1 MKYPMLN
8 SVMAGLLLSSSLNA
22 GGEQSF
28 KDVTLSPIS
37 VEGDADVSNE
47 TQAASEGTVMAR
59 QLANRPILRP
69 AEVLETVP
77 GLIVTQ
83 HSGDGKANQYFLRG
97 FSLDHGTD
105 FYTTIEGMPTN
116 LTTHA
121 HGQGYNDLNFLIPEL
136 ISSVT
141 YKKGPYYAPEGDFA
155 STGSAHIHYTDSLPS
170 GIASVTVGSFGQKR
184 VFNANAFDVNGGKLL
199 YALEYFHNDGP
210 WEHPEGYQRLNGVV
224 SYSKVEGK
232 DSYKITAMAYKGEW
246 DATNHVPLRTIESGI
261 IGTYGSLDP
270 SDGGNTHRYSLSGEY
285 THRDNDAT
293 TSANVY
299 VIDYGLDLFSNFT
312 YYLNDPVRGDQF
324 EQKDARTII
333 GGNIGRVSVGRLLGL
348 NSVQSYGFQLR
359 NDMIRN
365 VALNN
370 TQNRVVFNTITSD
383 CVNVTDAAL
392 YYQNEITLS
401 DKVRTIAGIRGD
413 IYRFDVTSN
422 VNPADSAVKTA
433 SITSPKLSFIIG
445 PWADTELF
453 VNTGYG
459 FHSNDARGV
468 AHAIAPATPLVRT
481 KGAEIGVRM
490 RAVDHLE
497 TSLSLWMMD
506 SDSELVFAG
515 DTGGTEPTGPSRR
528 SGIEWA
534 NYWTPT
540 PWFILDADVAISRA
554 RYKDPSSSGGA
565 YVPEAIEQT
574 VSIGAAVTDYNDY
587 FGGLRLRYFGSRALI
602 EDNSVRSKPST
613 LVNLKVGRHVAKNID
628 ISVDVY
634 NLFNAKTYD
643 IEYYY
648 ESQLATETTAV
659 EDHMVH
665 PGEPPSVRLT
675 LTYRY

>member
-1 MKYPMLN
+1 MKYPMFN
-8 SVMAGLLLSSSLNA
+8 RAMIGLILSSSLYA
-22 GGEQSF
+22 GGEQGL
-28 KDVTLSPIS
+28 KDITLSSIS
-37 VEGDADVSNE
+37 VEGEADSSDATDAS
-47 TQAASEGTVMAR
+47 SEGIVTAR
-59 QLANRPILRP
+59 QLASRPILRP

-136 ISSVT
+136 ISSVI
-141 YKKGPYYAPEGDFA
+141 YKKGPYYVTEGDFA
-155 STGSAHIHYTDSLPS
+155 STGSAHIRYADSLPS
-170 GIASVTVGSFGQKR
+170 GIASLTVGSFAQKR
-184 VFNANAFDVNGGKLL
+184 VLNANTFDVNGGKLL

-210 WEHPEGYQRLNGVV
+210 WDHPEGYRRLNGVV
-224 SYSKVEGK
+224 SYSKVEGR
-232 DSYKITAMAYKGEW
+232 DRYKISAMAYTGEW
-246 DATNHVPLRTIESGI
+246 DATNHVPLRAIESGI

-285 THRDNDAT
+285 THNDNDAT

-333 GGNIGRVSVGRLLGL
+333 GGNVGRVAVGSLWGF

-365 VALNN
+365 VALYN

-383 CVNVTDAAL
+383 RVNVTDTAL
-392 YYQNEITLS
+392 YYQNEMTLS
-401 DKVRTIAGIRGD
+401 DKVRMIAGLRGD

-433 SITSPKLSFIIG
+433 SIASPKLSFIFG
-445 PWADTELF
+445 PWADTEMFL
-453 VNTGYG
+453 NTGYG

-481 KGAEIGVRM
+481 KGAEIGVRT
-490 RAVDHLE
+490 RAVEQLQ

-534 NYWTPT
+534 NYWTPAS
-540 PWFILDADVAISRA
+540 WFILDADVAISRA

-565 YVPEAIEQT
+565 YIPEAIEQT
-574 VSIGAAVTDYNDY
+574 VSIGAAVTDYDDY

-613 LVNLKVGRHVAKNID
+613 LVNLKAGRHVAENFD
-628 ISVDVY
+628 LSMDVY

-648 ESQLATETTAV
+648 ESQLATETAPV
-659 EDHMVH
+659 LDHMVH
-665 PGEPPSVRLT
+665 PGEPRSVRLT

>member
-1 MKYPMLN
+1 ML
-8 SVMAGLLLSSSLNA
+8 SGVMIGLILASTLYA
-22 GGEQSF
+22 GGEQTL
-28 KDVTLSPIS
+28 KDVTLQPIS
-37 VEGDADVSNE
+37 VKGEAESSYSTDAA
-47 TQAASEGTVMAR
+47 TEGTVTAR

-69 AEVLETVP
+69 AEVLESVP

-105 FYTTIEGMPTN
+105 FFTTIEGMPTN
-116 LTTHA
+116 LPTHA

-136 ISSVT
+136 ISTVI
-141 YKKGPYYAPEGDFA
+141 YKKGPYYATEGDFA
-155 STGSAHIHYTDSLPS
+155 STGSAHIHYADSLPEAE
-170 GIASVTVGSFGQKR
+170 ASVTVGSFNQKR
-184 VFNANAFDVNGGKLL
+184 VLNANSFDLNGGKLL

-224 SYSKVEGK
+224 SYAKEEGR
-232 DSYKITAMAYKGEW
+232 DSYKITAMAYKGDW
-246 DATNHVPLRTIESGI
+246 DATNHVPLRAIDSGI

-270 SDGGNTHRYSLSGEY
+270 SDGGKTHRYSLCGEY
-285 THRDNDAT
+285 THRDKNGV
-293 TSANVY
+293 TSANAY

-312 YYLNDPVRGDQF
+312 YYLDHPVEGDQF

-333 GGNIGRVSVGRLLGL
+333 GGNAGRVSVDTMFGL
-348 NSVQSYGFQLR
+348 SSVQSYGFQLR
-359 NDMIRN
+359 HDAIRG
-365 VALNN
+365 VGLFN

-383 CVNVTDAAL
+383 RVNETNAAL
-392 YYQNEITLS
+392 YYQNELTLS
-401 DKVRTIAGIRGD
+401 DSIRMIAGIRGD
-413 IYRFDVTSN
+413 LYRFDVTSD
-422 VNPADSAVKTA
+422 VNPADTAVKTA
-433 SITSPKLSFIIG
+433 SIASPKLSFIFT
-445 PWADTELF
+445 PWRDTELF
-453 VNTGYG
+453 LNGGYG

-468 AHAIAPATPLVRT
+468 THAVDPATPLVRT
-481 KGAEIGVRM
+481 KGGEFGVRT

-497 TSLSLWMMD
+497 SSVALWMMD

-528 SGIEWA
+528 MGIEWA

-574 VSIGAAVTDYNDY
+574 VSIGAAITDYEEY
-587 FGGLRLRYFGSRALI
+587 FGGLRLRYFGSRALM

-613 LVNLKVGRHVAKNID
+613 LVNLKAGRHLTKHID
-628 ISVDVY
+628 VSVDIY
-634 NLFNAKTYD
+634 NLFDRKTYD

-648 ESQLATETTAV
+648 ESKLASETTSV
-659 EDHMVH
+659 TDHMVH
-665 PGEPPSVRLT
+665 PGEPRSARLT